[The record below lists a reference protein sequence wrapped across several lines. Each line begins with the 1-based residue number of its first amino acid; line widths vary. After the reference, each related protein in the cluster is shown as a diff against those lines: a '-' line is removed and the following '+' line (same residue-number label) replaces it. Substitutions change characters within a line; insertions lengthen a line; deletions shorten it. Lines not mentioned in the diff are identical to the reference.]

1 MKKLKTIIVVVI
13 LTFILTGCNGNVTR
27 DIRHAG
33 FSLVSNEFICSD
45 LMPKNDKD
53 TSYKKISYMN
63 DKFAITEEGTIY
75 EVSLNQPYSNKE
87 NCKMSSFTSKVVA
100 TLDDNII
107 KAEDG
112 KLYYTPANTSSTPY
126 TEVTVND
133 NSYEIYKL
141 LFEDSTVKKVITADQ
156 SAGSYYVLSSDG
168 NIYNYIINREN
179 YNSPYILQ
187 DKKVAYYKVDYNG
200 EIIDFSYNSNSK
212 SLVYLKTNNEIY
224 RTLAT
229 NANECKKYADVTCK
243 YKLQKDETLTKYY
256 KDKIL
261 YYGPTTLITTYGKMF
276 S

>member
-1 MKKLKTIIVVVI
+1 MNKLKTIIVVVI

-33 FSLVSNEFICSD
+33 FSLASNEFICSD

-75 EVSLNQPYSNKE
+75 EVSLNQQYANKE
-87 NCKMSSFTSKVVA
+87 NCKMSPFTGKVVA

-168 NIYNYIINREN
+168 NIYNYIINRES

-200 EIIDFSYNSNSK
+200 EIIDFSYNSNNK

-229 NANECKKYADVTCK
+229 NAKECNKYADVTCK